1 MAKKTHVSHIP
12 TPSVNKAAFQSISD
26 LPSTETAND
35 LVSQV
40 TGQPDQHSAI
50 KKEIDTEIKK
60 LKMAVKTEAKGYGR
74 PVKEKAI
81 GRVKFTTALRQDV
94 VKWLKHYAIEA
105 DETAA
110 DILENALLFY
120 KNHKEGLKG

>member
-60 LKMAVKTEAKGYGR
+60 LKMAMREPKGYGR

-81 GRVKFTTALRQDV
+81 GRVKFTTALRQDI

-105 DETAA
+105 DETPA
-110 DILENALLFY
+110 DVLENALLFY
-120 KNHKEGLKG
+120 MDYKKSLKG

>member
-1 MAKKTHVSHIP
+1 MAKKTKVSHIP

-26 LPSTETAND
+26 LPSTEAAND
-35 LVSQV
+35 LVLQV
-40 TGQPDQHSAI
+40 TGQNDQHSAI
-50 KKEIDTEIKK
+50 KKDIETEIKK
-60 LKMAVKTEAKGYGR
+60 LKMAVKAEPKGYGR

-105 DETAA
+105 NETAA